1 MDGRLISHPHN
12 TQLSPKGDL
21 VLAKVATTEEK
32 TTGGILLPDSAQ
44 RKPTSGTTKQHPD
57 ALCANHHYKVVTEHL
72 TLLTGDIV
80 ELGDGRVGTA
90 ERPFTLKV
98 GDTVVYSKFGMG
110 ITEVDI
116 QGTTYALMRED
127 DVIGIMPSSS
137 ATAADVPKIKP
148 LGDRVLLKVC
158 FLRWCCGVHGGDGMY
173 ATMWCRCT
181 HGVVFPSCH

>member
-1 MDGRLISHPHN
+1 M
-12 TQLSPKGDL
+12 
-21 VLAKVATTEEK
+21 A
-32 TTGGILLPDSAQ
+32 
-44 RKPTSGTTKQHPD
+44 
-57 ALCANHHYKVVTEHL
+57 
-72 TLLTGDIV
+72 
-80 ELGDGRVGTA
+80 LGDGRVGTA

-158 FLRWCCGVHGGDGMY
+158 LVMLVDRWLAGV
-173 ATMWCRCT
+173 CRCVHVQRHCCAVLHRGCVRGCVVCCVHINHMWYGDKTST
-181 HGVVFPSCH
+181 HN